1 MKVVDTE
8 EMKLIEK
15 KSLEEYG
22 FSEEL
27 IIENV
32 GLRGADYLDKNVIC
46 NSSFGEIVCLI
57 GKGNNGADG
66 LSVARYLKNKGYSTR
81 AFLLFAEESL
91 GENTKKQLSMA
102 RATV

>member
-8 EMKLIEK
+8 EMKSIER

-22 FSEEL
+22 FSEQL

-46 NSSFGEIVCLI
+46 NSPFGEIVFLV

-81 AFLLFAEESL
+81 AFLLFSEDSL
-91 GENTKKQLSMA
+91 GENTKKQ
-102 RATV
+102 